1 MRKFPG
7 HDREILIAKA
17 ASDLGITH
25 LIAVEPEKVS
35 GVSRSGDRVE
45 VRVPKAA
52 GVQSITNA
60 VAELARRIRG

>member
-1 MRKFPG
+1 MKRQPR
-7 HDREILIAKA
+7 HDRDSLIASA
-17 ASDLGITH
+17 AQDLGITH
-25 LIAVEPEKVS
+25 LIAVETEKVS
-35 GVSRSGDRVE
+35 GVSRNGDRVE